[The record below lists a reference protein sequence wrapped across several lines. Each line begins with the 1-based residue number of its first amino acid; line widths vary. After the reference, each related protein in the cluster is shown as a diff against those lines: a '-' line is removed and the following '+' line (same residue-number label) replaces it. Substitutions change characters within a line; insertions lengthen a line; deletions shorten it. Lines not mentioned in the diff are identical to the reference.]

1 MTPQSLRYRVA
12 RALPTPIVDYLR
24 KHYRRRRAAQRQKTR
39 RETIALH
46 GQFDAVELLDVLR
59 GMGIAQG
66 SVVFVQASFND
77 MHTFTG
83 RPIDLLQAL
92 RTLVGP
98 TGTLMMPAYSAAPT
112 SASSAVMEI
121 ARAPTY
127 TGIVNELFRRS
138 PGVVRS
144 VHPRHSICAEG
155 PLATM
160 LLAGH
165 EDCVFADGKGS
176 PFDRLRQRNDALILT
191 IGLAPG
197 FTSFLH
203 WIEDLEPD
211 RLPRPVHEPVATRQ
225 LVRHPDGRTVEVR
238 DMHLRPEVGASLD
251 LTRIA
256 SRLTEHEFRVIRHRG
271 IDFGLYAVKPF
282 SEKLVALRDSGIF
295 HYH

>member
-1 MTPQSLRYRVA
+1 MTPLSIKYRVA
-12 RALPTPIVDYLR
+12 RALPTTIVDYLR
-24 KHYRRRRAAQRQKTR
+24 KHYRRRRAAQRKRTR
-39 RETIALH
+39 HETIARH

-66 SVVFVQASFND
+66 SVVFVQTSFND
-77 MHTFTG
+77 MYTFTG
-83 RPIDLLQAL
+83 RPMDLLQAL

-98 TGTLMMPAYSAAPT
+98 AGTLVMPAYTAAPT
-112 SASSAVMEI
+112 SESSAVLDI
-121 ARAPTY
+121 TRAPTY
-127 TGIVNELFRRS
+127 TGIVNELFRRC
-138 PGVVRS
+138 PGVSRS
-144 VHPRHSICAEG
+144 VHPRHSMCAEG

-176 PFDRLRQRNDALILT
+176 PFDRLRQRDDALILT
-191 IGLAPG
+191 IGLVPG

-211 RLPRPVHEPVATRQ
+211 RLPWPVHEPVSTRH

-238 DMHLRPEVGASLD
+238 DTHLRPEVGARLD
-251 LTRIA
+251 LA
-256 SRLTEHEFRVIRHRG
+256 RLAGHLTDREFRVVRHRG

-282 SEKLVALRDSGIF
+282 SKKLVVLRNSGIF